1 MRIID
6 CHWIIPPSRMGISAR
21 AFAVVDYVAG
31 SDKSNDGDV
40 AESK

>member
-6 CHWIIPPSRMGISAR
+6 CDPNIPPSRMGISAR
-21 AFAVVDYVAG
+21 AFAIVGYVAG
-31 SDKSNDGDV
+31 RDKSNDGDV